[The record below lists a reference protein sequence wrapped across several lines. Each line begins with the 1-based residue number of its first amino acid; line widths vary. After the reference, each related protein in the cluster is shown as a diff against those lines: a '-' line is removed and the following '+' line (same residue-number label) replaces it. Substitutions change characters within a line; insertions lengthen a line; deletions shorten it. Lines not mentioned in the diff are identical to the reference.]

1 MSSCSTHQPGYASR
15 HNKPIN
21 LTMNLS
27 SPSPGC
33 NRQWLVRANPSLDE
47 LVGPEHF
54 EFVEAAIPQVL
65 PGQVLLRTLCL
76 GTSPAQRGYISNTK
90 SMHEKVAL
98 GMLMRGRG
106 AAVVIESK
114 HADFQ
119 VGDQVIAATG
129 WQDYAVIEPT
139 AEGVFSTQRLL
150 NPPLPATLSLGIL
163 GAAGLTAYFGLTDVG
178 GLQPGDT
185 VVISA
190 AAGGV
195 GSCAVQI
202 ARCLGAKRVV
212 GIAGGADKCAWVTD
226 YLGADAAIDYKTEN
240 LGAALDQYCPDG
252 IDVFFDNVGGD
263 QLERALERLTLG
275 ARIAICGFIATDY
288 SKTPKGPKNYIYLV
302 RRRARMQGFFV
313 FDFEAEF
320 PEAESQLRAWH
331 ASGKLKPC
339 EDVLQGLEH
348 MPAAL
353 QGLFTGTNR
362 GVRLCQVSAQP

>member
-1 MSSCSTHQPGYASR
+1 MKLSTPLPGR
-15 HNKPIN
+15 
-21 LTMNLS
+21 
-27 SPSPGC
+27 
-33 NRQWLVRANPSLDE
+33 NRQWLVLANPGLDE

-54 EFVEAAIPQVL
+54 ELVESAIPEVL

-90 SMHEKVAL
+90 SMHEKVPL
-98 GMLMRGRG
+98 GSLMRGRG
-106 AAVVIESK
+106 VAVVVESK
-114 HADFQ
+114 HADFKA
-119 VGDQVIAATG
+119 GDQVIAATG

-139 AEGVFSTQRLL
+139 AQGVLSTQRLL
-150 NPPLPATLSLGIL
+150 DPPSPSTLSLGIL
-163 GAAGLTAYFGLTDVG
+163 GAAGLTAYFGLTKAG
-178 GLQPGDT
+178 ALQAGDT

-195 GSCAVQI
+195 GSCAIQI
-202 ARCLGAKRVV
+202 ARSLGAKRVI

-226 YLGADAAIDYKTEN
+226 YLGADAAIDYKRED
-240 LGAALDQYCPDG
+240 LGAALDQHCPGG
-252 IDVFFDNVGGD
+252 IDVFFDNVGGE

-288 SKTPKGPKNYIYLV
+288 SKTPHGPKNYIYLV
-302 RRRARMQGFFV
+302 RRRARMEGFFV
-313 FDFEAEF
+313 FDYEPEF
-320 PEAESQLRAWH
+320 PEAEDCLKAWY
-331 ASGKLKPC
+331 AGGELKPC